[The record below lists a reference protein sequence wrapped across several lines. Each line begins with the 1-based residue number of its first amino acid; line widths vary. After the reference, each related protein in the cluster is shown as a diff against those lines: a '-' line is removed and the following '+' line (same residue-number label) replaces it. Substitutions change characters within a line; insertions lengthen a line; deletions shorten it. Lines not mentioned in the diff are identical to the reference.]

1 MTADPG
7 PGPSFEGGEYFGPH
21 TLPPGT
27 RLREYRIDKVI
38 GEGGFGI
45 VYLAFDTA
53 LERRVAIKEYLPT
66 SMAARASAGHT
77 VVIRSPS
84 HAATFAVG
92 LRSFVNEARLLA
104 RFEHPALVK
113 VHQFWEDNGTAY
125 MAMPYYEGPTLRAVL
140 SALGRPPTEA
150 EVRRW
155 LEPLMNALAALHAER
170 CWHRDIAP
178 DNVLITATG
187 PLLLD
192 FGAARQVIGDVTHT
206 LTAVLKPGYAPI
218 EQYGEMPNLAQGPWT
233 DIYALASVLYG
244 AIGGVKPAP
253 SVERL
258 MDDRLRPL
266 AQLAAGRC
274 RPGFLAAIDRAL
286 AIRPEERPQSIAEF
300 RALLDADGPLP
311 LSPPAPAP
319 APQPVPATAV
329 VPAAAAR
336 ARDVDIGLDDWRP
349 APVAPAMPPA
359 SARPVPPQ
367 APQRPLQQQM
377 PQRPPLQ
384 QPPRQPP
391 IQQQPLR
398 QPQQPPAAQRPLQQP
413 APQRALQGAP
423 LRQPSG
429 RSYQPPRGAAAQPPA
444 PSSPSSPRRFA
455 VIGLAGAAAAA
466 TGWGAWRLFGP
477 HDVQGADLPAQGDA
491 AAGAAS
497 AASPLPREGASRP
510 AARPVP
516 SSTTPGEAAGRA
528 RDQRARCT
536 AIREKASRQTIS
548 REEAEFL
555 RRECR

>member
-1 MTADPG
+1 MTAG
-7 PGPSFEGGEYFGPH
+7 PGFEGDEYFGAH
-21 TLPPGT
+21 TLRPGT

-66 SMAARASAGHT
+66 SMAARATAGHT

-155 LEPLMNALAALHAER
+155 LDPLMDALAALHAER

-244 AIGGVKPAP
+244 AIGGARPAP

-258 MDDRLRPL
+258 MEDRLRPL
-266 AQLAAGRC
+266 AQLAAGRY

-311 LSPPAPAP
+311 ASLPAATQEPRP
-319 APQPVPATAV
+319 MPATVV

-336 ARDVDIGLDDWRP
+336 ARDVDIGLDDWAAAPAAPGPGTPARPPWQP
-349 APVAPAMPPA
+349 APQPA
-359 SARPVPPQ
+359 PPQ
-367 APQRPLQQQM
+367 PQPPQPPPPRQPLPQPAVQQPPPQRPLAQQ
-377 PQRPPLQ
+377 
-384 QPPRQPP
+384 
-391 IQQQPLR
+391 
-398 QPQQPPAAQRPLQQP
+398 AAQRPLP
-413 APQRALQGAP
+413 NAP

-429 RSYQPPRGAAAQPPA
+429 RSYQAPRGTAVRPPA
-444 PSSPSSPRRFA
+444 PAQPSSQRRL
-455 VIGLAGAAAAA
+455 VIIGLATAAAAA
-466 TGWGAWRLFGP
+466 TGWGAWRLFGTQE
-477 HDVQGADLPAQGDA
+477 VQGAQGRAA

-497 AASPLPREGASRP
+497 QEAPRDGATAAAAPREAAARASARP
-510 AARPVP
+510 AAPA
-516 SSTTPGEAAGRA
+516 TAGTGDAAGRA
-528 RDQRARCT
+528 RDQRARCA
-536 AIREKASRQTIS
+536 AIRDKASRQTIS